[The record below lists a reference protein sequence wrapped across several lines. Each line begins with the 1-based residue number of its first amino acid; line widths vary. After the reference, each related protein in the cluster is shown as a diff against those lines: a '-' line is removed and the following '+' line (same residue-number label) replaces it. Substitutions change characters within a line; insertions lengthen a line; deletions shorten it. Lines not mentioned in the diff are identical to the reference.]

1 MKSVGSGRLGQALRR
16 DIIVAAC
23 FAVVMALLPFANLS
37 NYTVGQLALFFLW
50 SCVVIQWNIV
60 FGVAGIMSLGQV
72 AVFAFGA
79 YTTAMIATYTNVPFW
94 LSFLMSAPGAVIFSL
109 LLGVLTLRLRGE
121 YVAIVTLA
129 IAILLATLII
139 NDVECFRR
147 VDLICYPLTG
157 GTRGLMAY
165 GDFHWAAMLG
175 FKHRHFGDYYLLLT
189 IMIGSLLVSLL
200 VIHGPF
206 GLAFRAIRDNETY
219 ASARGIDFG
228 RIQLIVFALSAVM
241 TGLAGGA
248 YAGVVKT
255 VGTSVL
261 EIDLLAFLLSMMIVG
276 GRGSTWGPIIGSAAL
291 MIADY
296 NFQSMGGWRTGAL
309 AAITILFIV
318 LYPRGL
324 AGALSSFIS
333 LVSSLGE
340 RSSKR
345 VQLDCLEASKAV
357 ERG

>member
-1 MKSVGSGRLGQALRR
+1 MKGAGSGRIGKALRY
-16 DIIVAAC
+16 DIIIAAC
-23 FAVVMALLPFANLS
+23 FAMAMALLPLANMS
-37 NYTVGQLALFFLW
+37 NYLVGQFALFFLW
-50 SCVVIQWNIV
+50 SCVVIQWNLV

-79 YTTAMIATYTNVPFW
+79 YTTAMIATYTSAPFW
-94 LSFLMSAPGAVIFSL
+94 LAFLMGAPGGVIFSS
-109 LLGVLTLRLRGE
+109 LLGAVTLRLRGE

-129 IAILLATLII
+129 IAILFAMLIV

-157 GTRGLMAY
+157 GMRGLMAY
-165 GDFHWAAMLG
+165 GDFHWTALLG
-175 FKHRHFGDYYLLLT
+175 FKHRHYGDYYLTLT
-189 IMIGSLLVSLL
+189 IMVGSLLVSLL

-206 GLAFRAIRDNETY
+206 GLAFRAIRDSETY
-219 ASARGIDFG
+219 ASARGVYFG

-261 EIDLLAFLLSMMIVG
+261 DIDLLAFLLSMMIVG
-276 GRGSTWGPIIGSAAL
+276 GRGSTWGPVIGSAAL

-296 NFQSMGGWRTGAL
+296 YFQSMGGWRTGAL
-309 AAITILFIV
+309 SAITILFV
-318 LYPRGL
+318 VMYPGGL
-324 AGALSSFIS
+324 AGALKSLSS
-333 LVSSLGE
+333 LVASRAE
-340 RSSKR
+340 RYFKR
-345 VQLDCLEASKAV
+345 VKPDALGPSQAV
-357 ERG
+357 QRG